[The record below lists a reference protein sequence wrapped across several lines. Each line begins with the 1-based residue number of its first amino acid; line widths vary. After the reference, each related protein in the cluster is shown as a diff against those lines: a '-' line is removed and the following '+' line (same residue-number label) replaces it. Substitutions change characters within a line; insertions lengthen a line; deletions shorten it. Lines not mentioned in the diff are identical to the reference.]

1 LHHSPDRA
9 SHDDAIS
16 DPTSHQPDRLEQA
29 AFNLLLD
36 SYPAPW
42 SREEII
48 RALAA
53 DPTQFAARD
62 AVNNSLRDLVSYG
75 LFHQT
80 GEFFLPTR
88 PAIHSARLCD

>member
-1 LHHSPDRA
+1 M
-9 SHDDAIS
+9 S
-16 DPTSHQPDRLEQA
+16 DPIPDLPEHLEQA
-29 AFNLLLD
+29 AFSLLVG

-53 DPTQFAARD
+53 NPNEFAARD

-75 LFHQT
+75 LLHQN
-80 GEFFLPTR
+80 GELFLPTR
-88 PAIHSARLCD
+88 PAIHAVDLYA